1 GVRALML
8 RAGEEGRADASVHGL
23 IADVISVPAQ
33 FEKAIEAA
41 LGERLQS
48 VIVDDRHKAIEL
60 IDYLK
65 SASEGRSSFLPLN
78 GLSSGP
84 EAPPP
89 DLTRPGVLAA
99 ADGEVVCDPLFQP
112 LVRALLRGV
121 VIVSDLPA
129 ARDYAEAGGAGY
141 TLVTLE
147 GDVLWPNGAATGGG
161 LEGPAIGALQRKGQV
176 GGGGREG
183 GGGRQGASHPPLW
196 DAEADPAGGGR
207 AQGAG
212 QESAGRG
219 DQSGDSGEGSPSNQ
233 RRPRSHPSAAIGAG
247 PGERAACSGA
257 LRGGGGG
264 GRIPGRGGAPS
275 DRAPTPRREASAD
288 GRRAGCAQ
296 APRREVLRPAHRAQG
311 GGSRQRRA
319 QGCRPQANRAA
330 GRAADQH
337 GRANP
342 LLGGISLPSAT
353 ADRWLGALEAGYRGG
368 SRRGRVPA
376 ERADPAARRPA
387 TGSCRFLRAGA
398 GSGRASARAAA
409 AVGRAGPGVVAARG
423 GRARGGAGAFPPG
436 GPGPRAAPGGAGAR
450 ASPVP
455 PASTAGG
462 N

>member
-147 GDVLWPNGAATGGG
+147 GDVLWPNGAATGGA
-161 LEGPAIGALQRKGQV
+161 LEGPAIGALQRKRQV
-176 GGGGREG
+176 AELAEG
-183 GGGRQGASHPPLW
+183 G
-196 DAEADPAGGGR
+196 
-207 AQGAG
+207 
-212 QESAGRG
+212 
-219 DQSGDSGEGSPSNQ
+219 
-233 RRPRSHPSAAIGAG
+233 
-247 PGERAACSGA
+247 
-257 LRGGGGG
+257 
-264 GRIPGRGGAPS
+264 
-275 DRAPTPRREASAD
+275 
-288 GRRAGCAQ
+288 AQ
-296 APRREVLRPAHRAQG
+296 A
-311 GGSRQRRA
+311 
-319 QGCRPQANRAA
+319 
-330 GRAADQH
+330 
-337 GRANP
+337 
-342 LLGGISLPSAT
+342 
-353 ADRWLGALEAGYRGG
+353 EAGYHQGL
-368 SRRGRVPA
+368 
-376 ERADPAARRPA
+376 AR
-387 TGSCRFLRAGA
+387 
-398 GSGRASARAAA
+398 
-409 AVGRAGPGVVAARG
+409 
-423 GRARGGAGAFPPG
+423 
-436 GPGPRAAPGGAGAR
+436 
-450 ASPVP
+450 
-455 PASTAGG
+455 
-462 N
+462 